1 MRVTFDLPAAVAGQ
15 FGDRP
20 ETAARR
26 LLEDAAVEN
35 YRTGRLSQRQTAVML
50 AFDYWQDEKF
60 LRERGAFLS
69 YSAADLEKDANAL
82 YKIFN
87 RK

>member
-1 MRVTFDLPAAVAGQ
+1 MRVTFDLPATVAGQ

-20 ETAARR
+20 ETVARR

-35 YRTGRLSQRQTAVML
+35 YRSGRLSQRQTAAML
-50 AFDYWQDEKF
+50 ALDYWQDEKF
-60 LRERGAFLS
+60 LRDHGAFLN
-69 YSAADLEKDANAL
+69 YSTADLEKDANAL